1 MPAFIRR
8 RADDLMH
15 RGGLR
20 MSSATIQFE
29 HGQRP
34 SSISVSLDKASVTA
48 WSPEYHSITND
59 PETATPPSVPMPWTI
74 RCHVRTL
81 ATGSLLDLAQCS
93 YYVLTSPN
101 RHNPD

>member
-59 PETATPPSVPMPWTI
+59 PENRDATVCADAVDNQMPCPDPSDRIAAV
-74 RCHVRTL
+74 
-81 ATGSLLDLAQCS
+81 AS
-93 YYVLTSPN
+93 
-101 RHNPD
+101 